1 MYARGV
7 ASLDGATPRYRG
19 RPEGQDPKGTPG
31 KPTETSKA
39 VRSGGLR
46 RWGGGVLRYALAGSL
61 ADDANLRRVRP
72 PQRARQGVAPRPDA
86 ARGEDHEI
94 EKLLGDPS
102 HERRIAALDENLE
115 RCAVSD
121 GSEQLARLPQLVVG
135 LLAHRAV
142 VLG

>member
-1 MYARGV
+1 MTRISAACALRSARARGW
-7 ASLDGATPRYRG
+7 PR
-19 RPEGQDPKGTPG
+19 P
-31 KPTETSKA
+31 
-39 VRSGGLR
+39 
-46 RWGGGVLRYALAGSL
+46 
-61 ADDANLRRVRP
+61 
-72 PQRARQGVAPRPDA
+72 PDA

>member
-1 MYARGV
+1 MSPPRTRWSSSRSPSRAGLGAAEVRRGTSTKRSPKGLHSRHDGVPLMYARGV

-61 ADDANLRRVRP
+61 ADDANLRR
-72 PQRARQGVAPRPDA
+72 
-86 ARGEDHEI
+86 
-94 EKLLGDPS
+94 
-102 HERRIAALDENLE
+102 
-115 RCAVSD
+115 
-121 GSEQLARLPQLVVG
+121 
-135 LLAHRAV
+135 
-142 VLG
+142 